1 MDPFSIPIT
10 PVTAPHIEV
19 DPSLRTITQSDT
31 IDTPV
36 PKIRAST
43 EERFNDFGL
52 DNVIH
57 VVIEQVGNHLGGIET
72 RGLTR
77 HSRITYSRQTQVFR
91 SIGYQYDWNFPMPFW
106 DYLGRI
112 VAKGVFDDQLELEN
126 LNYSAVDRR
135 EFVAYTTSAW
145 IAAVKARKRRAR
157 PTDHRSMSS
166 R

>member
-1 MDPFSIPIT
+1 
-10 PVTAPHIEV
+10 
-19 DPSLRTITQSDT
+19 
-31 IDTPV
+31 
-36 PKIRAST
+36 
-43 EERFNDFGL
+43 
-52 DNVIH
+52 
-57 VVIEQVGNHLGGIET
+57 
-72 RGLTR
+72 
-77 HSRITYSRQTQVFR
+77 
-91 SIGYQYDWNFPMPFW
+91 MPFW

-145 IAAVKARKRRAR
+145 VAAVKARKRRAR